1 MARFIFRTCAV
12 AIALVS
18 MVGGSVLAQDA
29 KFPSKTI
36 RIIVPFAPGGGVDTL
51 ARLLAERMAA
61 SLSVAVIIEN
71 RAGANGTIG
80 GSHVLQSQPDGYT
93 VLFSS
98 NTHTMS
104 KLVMKN
110 APYDPLAD
118 FTPIAR
124 SGEAP
129 LLVVIS
135 PKLPQNTL
143 AEVAAAAQKEPSK
156 WTAGTPALGSP
167 SHVAT
172 LSFNRLSKANI
183 TVTPYRGTAPAL
195 TDVAGGHIQ
204 MLTDAMVVLLPM
216 AKTGGVKGIAVTS
229 AKRSAIASNIPTA
242 AESGIPGLNVTSW
255 YGVWGPKGMPADI
268 IRALNAATADAM
280 RELDKAGR
288 LADLGVEPTYGTPT
302 EFAAFQAAEVQRNGE
317 LLKSANFQPE

>member
-1 MARFIFRTCAV
+1 MFTRRVITTVF
-12 AIALVS
+12 VS
-18 MVGGSVLAQDA
+18 FAFWTGATATRAQD
-29 KFPSKTI
+29 KFPSRTI

-51 ARLLAERMAA
+51 ARLLAERMQ
-61 SLSVAVIIEN
+61 LKMGVNVIVEN

-104 KLVMKN
+104 KLVMSN

-124 SGEAP
+124 GGEAP

-135 PKLPQNTL
+135 PKLPQTTL
-143 AEVAAAAQKEPSK
+143 AEVAAAAQKEPDK

-167 SHVAT
+167 SHIAT
-172 LSFNRLSKANI
+172 LSFNRLSKSNMTI
-183 TVTPYRGTAPAL
+183 TPYRGTAPAL

-204 MLTDAMVVLLPM
+204 MLTDAIVVLLPM
-216 AKTGGVKGIAVTS
+216 AKSGGVKALAVTTT
-229 AKRSAIASNIPTA
+229 KRSAISAGYPDCGRERRPRTERRLVVWPVGSQGHA
-242 AESGIPGLNVTSW
+242 ARRDWSVECGNGGGDARPGDRGAARGPRCGADLQHAP
-255 YGVWGPKGMPADI
+255 GVWHLPGHGSPA
-268 IRALNAATADAM
+268 
-280 RELDKAGR
+280 
-288 LADLGVEPTYGTPT
+288 
-302 EFAAFQAAEVQRNGE
+302 QR
-317 LLKSANFQPE
+317 

>member
-1 MARFIFRTCAV
+1 MTGSGFKICATAIAV
-12 AIALVS
+12 ALAI
-18 MVGGSVLAQDA
+18 GGSAHAQD

-36 RIIVPFAPGGGVDTL
+36 RIIVPFAAGGGVDTL
-51 ARLLAERMAA
+51 ARLLAERMAPR
-61 SLSVAVIIEN
+61 LSVNVIVEN

-80 GSHVLQSQPDGYT
+80 GSHVLQSPPDGYT

-104 KLVMKN
+104 KLVMKS
-110 APYDPLAD
+110 APYDPLTD

-124 SGEAP
+124 AGEAP

-135 PKLPQNTL
+135 PQLPQNTL
-143 AEVAAAAQKEPSK
+143 AEVAEAARKEPAK

-172 LSFNRLSKANI
+172 LSFNRLSKADM

-242 AESGIPGLNVTSW
+242 AESGVPGLNVTSW
-255 YGVWGPKGMPADI
+255 YGVWGPKGLPADI
-268 IRALNAATADAM
+268 VKAWNAVTADAI

-288 LADLGVEPTYGTPT
+288 LSDLGVEPTYGTPE
-302 EFAAFQAAEVQRNGE
+302 EFAAFQAAEVQRNGD
-317 LLKSANFQPE
+317 LLKSANFKPE